1 VKIGDLV
8 SNQYYGIGIVTGID
22 HRYDGRIPGD
32 DTTLYRVQFKEFNVG
47 CFFRDL
53 KVLNASW

>member
-8 SNQYYGIGIVTGID
+8 SNQYYGIGIVTEIERRIQ
-22 HRYDGRIPGD
+22 HRKPGWD
-32 DTTLYRVQFKEFNVG
+32 TLYRVQFKKFNVG
-47 CFFRDL
+47 CFFADL